1 MLQTVA
7 PVKVTL
13 ELTADELQLVR
24 TALQL
29 LRSTLG
35 RQEADELAEIRA
47 LLTRLEEEARQQ
59 AG

>member
-1 MLQTVA
+1 MAQTAA
-7 PVKVTL
+7 PTKVTL

-35 RQEADELAEIRA
+35 RQEAEELDEVRS
-47 LLTRLEEEARQQ
+47 LLTRLEALRA

>member
-1 MLQTVA
+1 MTQTVA

-35 RQEADELAEIRA
+35 RQEADELHEVR
-47 LLTRLEEEARQQ
+47 LLLARLEADAQPPS
-59 AG
+59 G

>member
-1 MLQTVA
+1 MTQTIA
-7 PVKVTL
+7 PLKVTL
-13 ELTADELQLVR
+13 ELNADELQLVR

-47 LLTRLEEEARQQ
+47 LLMRLEAEARPQ